1 MKSFLNT
8 SNLFWSADFKGNS
21 CVIIY
26 HDINFNVYTFKDP
39 MPEKNFGSL
48 HSAKS
53 SQKIFWLA
61 SLAMARFARHGCP
74 NYRPRL
80 GPEFGLSKVIKN

>member
-8 SNLFWSADFKGNS
+8 CNLFWSADFKGKS

-26 HDINFNVYTFKDP
+26 HDINFNVFTFTDP
-39 MPEKNFGSL
+39 MLEKIFGSL
-48 HSAKS
+48 RSAKNPPP
-53 SQKIFWLA
+53 QKNFL
-61 SLAMARFARHGCP
+61 ARFARHRCP

-80 GPEFGLSKVIKN
+80 GPDLQYCLS